1 MISAAPVIAAAAISV
16 AVPTGTFTTS
26 ISNADLAAGH
36 VTGSAATA
44 SRGTYTLKIQSGG
57 RWTMKN
63 TAPGH
68 LINPPQGGM
77 YRVTG
82 TSVAFTNL
90 FTGGTFTARLALR
103 AGTLRFTILKAS
115 RPELRVIFGA
125 HPWRKTG

>member
-1 MISAAPVIAAAAISV
+1 MISAAAAIAAATISV

-36 VTGSAATA
+36 VTGSAVAA
-44 SRGTYTLKIQSGG
+44 NRGTYTLKIQAGG

-68 LINPPQGGM
+68 LINPTQGGT
-77 YRVTG
+77 YHATG
-82 TSVAFTNL
+82 TSVAFTNI
-90 FTGGTFTARLALR
+90 FTGGTLTARLALR

-115 RPELRVIFGA
+115 RPELRVVFGA
-125 HPWRKTG
+125 HPWRKVG